1 MNQKLKFMIKIV
13 FKPIKYLVP
22 VILLPCILLSK
33 EKQLSC
39 KISDEFENGEITT
52 RKVYENFRLRIF
64 FDTESNWIN
73 DISFMEFKKNV
84 KLFNSSTI
92 SFKKEKN
99 KINFKLK
106 EFFTEEKDSVNIE
119 YEISYEIKKGLI
131 NYRKNYFDFDGNT
144 FFTTTVKG
152 ICKEIVNSFYF
163 NRSIYS
169 LSHSSLVS
177 PFNFTL
183 PSSFD
188 SKSSRIQST
197 NSKLVLFRKL
207 RNSSRLIFSDI
218 FHLIT

>member
-1 MNQKLKFMIKIV
+1 MNLKLKFMIKIV

-39 KISDEFENGEITT
+39 KISDEFENGEITPH
-52 RKVYENFRLRIF
+52 KAYKNLSLRIF
-64 FDTESNWIN
+64 FDTKFNWIN
-73 DISFMEFKKNV
+73 DIGFMEFKENIE
-84 KLFNSSTI
+84 LFNSSI
-92 SFKKEKN
+92 IFFKKEKN